1 METTYSKGERVIY
14 NLDDFVSDERIFV
27 DANIFTFHHLDDP
40 GYGESSTEFLQGIE
54 DSEINGVTSNFVLDE
69 VVYVILIEKGCEIL
83 DVDRAWKVREEIKG
97 DKKFAKRCYEP
108 VSIFIDYVNSL
119 RLLGLTIIDVKEN
132 NINDLVKFAVQYQL
146 LPRDAIIVSL
156 MKHHNIKHIAT
167 NDSDFERVDFLT
179 VWKPHK

>member
-1 METTYSKGERVIY
+1 M
-14 NLDDFVSDERIFV
+14 
-27 DANIFTFHHLDDP
+27 
-40 GYGESSTEFLQGIE
+40 
-54 DSEINGVTSNFVLDE
+54 
-69 VVYVILIEKGCEIL
+69 
-83 DVDRAWKVREEIKG
+83 
-97 DKKFAKRCYEP
+97 
-108 VSIFIDYVNSL
+108 DYVNSL